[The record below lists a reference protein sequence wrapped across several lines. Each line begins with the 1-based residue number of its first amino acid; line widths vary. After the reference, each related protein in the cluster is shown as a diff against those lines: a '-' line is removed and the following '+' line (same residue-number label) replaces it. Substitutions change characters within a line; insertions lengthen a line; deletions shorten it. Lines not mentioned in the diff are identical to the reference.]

1 MHDEKITFKP
11 LHDGLGFHP
20 FSEGLPYAPQTKTES
35 KQEPKQRSASSA
47 IQAELS
53 RGTAATSAGIPSF
66 VIPSMPKTTRQLQQQ
81 QNPSVPFKPIV
92 NPLAKSPLINEEKE
106 TTSEASI
113 RTRFFA
119 YLLDTV
125 IHVGF
130 WVTISLLATM
140 VLHLEI
146 DGSLILQNWKG
157 FLGFF
162 LFSQWFFVGM
172 QETLFEN
179 SMGKTFFGLEFRR
192 NRKSF
197 FSSSLFLRSII
208 FLIGSVLIVGLFLRP
223 QDYFAEVQSKES

>member
-35 KQEPKQRSASSA
+35 KPASKHRSASA
-47 IQAELS
+47 MVQTELN

-66 VIPSMPKTTRQLQQQ
+66 AIPSMPKTTRQLQQQ
-81 QNPSVPFKPIV
+81 KNPVASVQPTAQPIQQTKPAQMA
-92 NPLAKSPLINEEKE
+92 P
-106 TTSEASI
+106 I

-130 WVTISLLATM
+130 WVTISLMATL

-146 DGSLILQNWKG
+146 DGNLMIQNWKG

-162 LFSQWFFVGM
+162 LFSQWFFIGM
-172 QETLFEN
+172 QESLFEN
-179 SMGKTFFGLEFRR
+179 SMGKTFFGLEFRQ

-197 FSSSLFLRSII
+197 LTSSLFLRSIV
-208 FLIGSVLIVGLFLRP
+208 FMLGSILLVGFFLRP
-223 QDYFAEVQSKES
+223 QDYFAEIQMKKS